1 MEHRSVLLQ
10 ESIHGLSLRN
20 GDVFVDATL
29 GRGGHS
35 AYVAENFGK
44 NVKII
49 GIDADLVS
57 VESSRER
64 LKGYDCDFTAVK
76 GNFRDLETILANLN
90 LLKIDKILFDLGWN
104 TNQFE
109 ESGRGFSFQKDEPL
123 NMSYGDNPDFTAG
136 DIVNTWAEE
145 SIANILFGYGE
156 ERYAY
161 KIAKA
166 ITDKR
171 KKKKIETTGDLVLII
186 KEAVPT
192 FYRTGKINPATKSF
206 QALRIA
212 VNDELGA
219 LKHILVKLKDLIS
232 VQGRVAVISFH
243 SLEDRIVKLFFKDL
257 ENEGGWKKINK
268 KPIVPSREEI
278 LKNPRSRSAKLRII
292 EKIS

>member
-268 KPIVPSREEI
+268 KPIVPPREEI